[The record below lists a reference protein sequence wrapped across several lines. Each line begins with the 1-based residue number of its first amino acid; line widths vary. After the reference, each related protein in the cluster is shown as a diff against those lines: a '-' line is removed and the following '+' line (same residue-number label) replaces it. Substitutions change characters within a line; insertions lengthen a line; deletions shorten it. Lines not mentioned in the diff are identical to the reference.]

1 MVIRFEEARQIIL
14 DQARPLGK
22 ECVSLAEACG
32 RVLAEAVCAPWDLP
46 AWDNSAMDGFAV
58 RSRDCRAAKP
68 LQVSGYIPAGA
79 PARER
84 VEQGGAIRIMTGAP
98 LPAGADAV
106 VPVEEVAEADG
117 WITLT
122 ARVGPGQHIR
132 RQGEDVARGKPFMAA
147 GTRLRPDGINLL
159 ASFGQA
165 FVPVFRRP
173 RVAILSTGDE
183 LVELGEMPAPGQ
195 IINSNSLSLAA
206 AVREAGAEPL
216 LLGIARDEV
225 DSLRLKL
232 AEGLKADI
240 LISSAGVSAGDRD
253 LVRDVLAD
261 LGVRELFWKVA
272 IKPGHPTAFGV
283 KGDCL
288 VFSLPGNPVSTLMT
302 FEFLVKPAL
311 ERIGG
316 SIDPVK
322 PRVRAVL
329 RESTKKKKG
338 RLQFMRVSLTQDGDI
353 LYAASAG
360 DQHTGMVSTMVRA
373 EGIAILPGD
382 EDRVAAG
389 TLVDVYLLD

>member
-1 MVIRFEEARQIIL
+1 MAIRFEEARQVIL
-14 DQARPLGK
+14 EQARPLGI
-22 ECVSLAEACG
+22 ERLSLTEACG

-58 RSRDCRAAKP
+58 RSQDCRAAVP
-68 LQVSGYIPAGA
+68 LRVSGYIPAGA

-84 VEQGGAIRIMTGAP
+84 VEERCAIRIMTGAP

-106 VPVEEVAEADG
+106 VPVEEVVEADG
-117 WITLT
+117 GITLT
-122 ARVGPGQHIR
+122 AQVAPGQHIR
-132 RQGEDVARGKPFMAA
+132 RQGEDVARGEAFMAA

-173 RVAILSTGDE
+173 KVAILSTGDE

-206 AVREAGAEPL
+206 AIREAGGEPL

-225 DSLRLKL
+225 DSLRQKL

-288 VFSLPGNPVSTLMT
+288 VFSLPGNPVSALMT

-311 ERIGG
+311 KRIGG
-316 SIDPVK
+316 GIDLIK
-322 PRVRAVL
+322 PPVRAVL
-329 RESTKKKKG
+329 RESAKKKKG

-373 EGIAILPGD
+373 EGIAILPGE
-382 EDRVAAG
+382 EDRVLAG
-389 TLVDVYLLD
+389 TLVDVHLLD

>member
-1 MVIRFEEARQIIL
+1 MVISFDEARQVIL
-14 DQARPLGK
+14 DQARPLGR
-22 ECVSLAEACG
+22 ERVSLTEACG
-32 RVLAEAVCAPWDLP
+32 RVLAEDVRAPWDLP

-58 RSRDCRAAKP
+58 RSQDCQAAAT
-68 LQVSGYIPAGA
+68 LQISGYIPAGA
-79 PARER
+79 QAHDR
-84 VEQGGAIRIMTGAP
+84 VEEGCAIRIMTGAP

-117 WITLT
+117 TLTLT
-122 ARVGPGQHIR
+122 ARVDPGQHIR
-132 RQGEDVARGKPFMAA
+132 RQGEDVARGEPFMST
-147 GTRLRPDGINLL
+147 GSRLRPDGINLL

-183 LVELGEMPAPGQ
+183 LVELGETPAPGQ

-206 AVREAGAEPL
+206 AVRESGGEPL

-225 DSLRLKL
+225 GSLRAKL

-240 LISSAGVSAGDRD
+240 LITSAGVSAGDRD
-253 LVRDVLAD
+253 LVREVLAD

-272 IKPGHPTAFGV
+272 IKPGHPTAFGF

-311 ERIGG
+311 GRICGG
-316 SIDPVK
+316 VDATK
-322 PRVRAVL
+322 PCVRAVL

-338 RLQFMRVSLTQDGDI
+338 RLQFMRVSLTQEGDV
-353 LYAASAG
+353 LYATSAG
-360 DQHTGMVSTMVRA
+360 NQHTGMVSTMVRA
-373 EGIAILPGD
+373 EGIAVLPAD
-382 EDRVAAG
+382 ADHAEAG
-389 TLVDVYLLD
+389 TLVEVHLLG

>member
-1 MVIRFEEARQIIL
+1 MAIRFEEARQIIL
-14 DQARPLGK
+14 EQARPLGR
-22 ECVSLAEACG
+22 ERVSLTEACG
-32 RVLAEAVCAPWDLP
+32 RVLAEVVCAPWDLP

-58 RSRDCRAAKP
+58 RSQDCQAAAV
-68 LQVSGYIPAGA
+68 LQISGYIPAGA
-79 PARER
+79 QALER
-84 VEQGGAIRIMTGAP
+84 VEEGCAIRIMTGAP

-106 VPVEEVAEADG
+106 VPVEEVVEANG
-117 WITLT
+117 TLTLT

-132 RQGEDVARGKPFMAA
+132 RQGEDVARGEPFMAA

-183 LVELGEMPAPGQ
+183 LVELGEAPAPGQ

-206 AVREAGAEPL
+206 AIRDAGGEPL

-225 DSLRLKL
+225 DSLRAKL
-232 AEGLKADI
+232 AEGLQADI
-240 LISSAGVSAGDRD
+240 LITSAGVSAGDRD
-253 LVRDVLAD
+253 LVREVLAD

-283 KGDCL
+283 KDDCL

-302 FEFLVKPAL
+302 FEFLVNPAL
-311 ERIGG
+311 GRICGG
-316 SIDPVK
+316 VDVIK
-322 PRVRAVL
+322 PGIRAVL

-338 RLQFMRVSLTQDGDI
+338 RLQFMRVTLTQEGDV
-353 LYAASAG
+353 LYATSAG
-360 DQHTGMVSTMVRA
+360 NQHTGMVSTMVRA
-373 EGIAILPGD
+373 EGIAVLPAD
-382 EDRVAAG
+382 DDRAEAG
-389 TLVDVYLLD
+389 TLVEVHLLG